1 MIFKSLKWKDNFFQ
15 VFWSIFCRFSQ
26 FLLCYF
32 FTSCTIIS
40 ALFLSIA
47 IKIKLNACVF
57 HFQNCHSNQL
67 NLIERCENCEGAKKT
82 FLLWIEILKFLAHS
96 YCRLFLCR
104 NFTTPSFGRD
114 TVGQNL
120 KFGAKVDKHAG
131 LNSSEQKIITILRSL
146 VWNVSI
152 SRIILAHMTSFCLL
166 CWVFSFNK
174 AKFALQ

>member
-67 NLIERCENCEGAKKT
+67 NLIERWEK
-82 FLLWIEILKFLAHS
+82 LWGGEKNFFALNWNFEILGPFVLQAVFVSKFHDSLFWKGHS
-96 YCRLFLCR
+96 RSKLKIWCKSGQTCRSKQFWIKNYNISSIL
-104 NFTTPSFGRD
+104 G
-114 TVGQNL
+114 L
-120 KFGAKVDKHAG
+120 KCC
-131 LNSSEQKIITILRSL
+131 T
-146 VWNVSI
+146 
-152 SRIILAHMTSFCLL
+152 
-166 CWVFSFNK
+166 
-174 AKFALQ
+174 